1 MYHLCI
7 MDISKTIR
15 TVREDK
21 RLTQLEVAEKLQMER
36 SNYARLEARGN
47 KLSIE
52 QLEQIARVLGVSV
65 VELITGETQKIEDS
79 GRVQELEKRIEE
91 LEQSLKEV
99 RYLKEKADKTIQ
111 FKDSGL
117 SSTKDMIEG
126 VFKTSDFSILLESD
140 ILSNDMKEQITTLY
154 NMVIKILDLYIS
166 SEDRENLVLKLI
178 DDEDNVF
185 IKAFELMAAKKRMKT
200 ALDIALKNK

>member
-1 MYHLCI
+1 